1 MALFTFSI
9 RVEPDRN
16 VIYMTQSGQPR
27 AEDFEAVK
35 TELRRAVAELE
46 PGFALVNDQRNLE
59 PFDELTM
66 SVAKELVA
74 IMDGAGASM
83 VIRIVPSDPI
93 SMTKVLRALVTA
105 ESRYQTIRV
114 SSPAEAEDVLAET
127 RG

>member
-1 MALFTFSI
+1 MASFTFSI

-16 VIYMTQSGQPR
+16 VMYMTQNGQPR
-27 AEDFEAVK
+27 AADFEAVK
-35 TELRRAVAELE
+35 TELRRAVTKLE
-46 PGFALVNDQRNLE
+46 PGFALINDQRSLE

-114 SSPAEAEDVLAET
+114 SSSEEAEAVLAQA

>member
-1 MALFTFSI
+1 MASFTFSI

-16 VIYMTQSGQPR
+16 VMYMTQIGQPR
-27 AEDFEAVK
+27 VADLEAVK
-35 TELRRAVAELE
+35 TELRRTVAELE
-46 PGFALVNDQRNLE
+46 PGFALVNDQRSLE

-74 IMDGAGASM
+74 IMDDAGASM

-114 SSPAEAEDVLAET
+114 STLEEAEAVLAQA